1 MTIISTQIK
10 INAGTANMAAENT
23 ASPAGQ
29 NTFSALLAMQAPAT
43 VPASAPGTEKATA
56 APAPNAAAAGTQT
69 GNTQASQ
76 TPQQGSTRQPAETAE
91 TTQAGNETVKNEET
105 AAETAPASDAQADK
119 TATDKKKDFPPSRT
133 GTAEADVALP
143 IDAEAEENP
152 ELAAL
157 PLDTPLVNTVFE
169 QLIQPQRFLSQQ
181 LAQKQRLAESGLH
194 SARPVLNASLEAA
207 LSNPANDLESLP
219 EVLQTALQQSG
230 NALKKTVV
238 LNMAPDDARD
248 NALPLFAAQT
258 DAKALAF
265 DSLLQQQQLQ
275 QWQEQQGKLPGS
287 ASNIADVAASINS
300 QNSVAAAG
308 SNAAP
313 QAAALAIGTSFY
325 HPGWSQAMAQQLA
338 TQASLFFRQQANGT
352 YVAQM
357 RLDPPEL
364 GPIKVS
370 ISIQD
375 GVAQAAFTA
384 ATPAVRQAM
393 ESALA
398 DLHQALQEKGISL
411 GQAQVGQDDSQE
423 TFQMAQAPTHKSGH
437 SDNSEPLPAETVA
450 AAQSR
455 EGLIN
460 TFA

>member
-43 VPASAPGTEKATA
+43 APAPVPGTEKATA
-56 APAPNAAAAGTQT
+56 APTPNTAAAGTQT
-69 GNTQASQ
+69 GNTQANQ
-76 TPQQGSTRQPAETAE
+76 APQQGSTSQPAETAQA
-91 TTQAGNETVKNEET
+91 TQAGNETVANEEAT
-105 AAETAPASDAQADK
+105 AETIPASDTQAVK
-119 TATDKKKDFPPSRT
+119 TGTGNKKDLPPSRI
-133 GTAEADVALP
+133 GTAEAGVALP

-152 ELAAL
+152 GLATL
-157 PLDTPLVNTVFE
+157 PFDNPLVNTVFE

-181 LAQKQRLAESGLH
+181 LAQKQRLAENGLH

-207 LSNPANDLESLP
+207 LSNPANELESLP

-230 NALKKTVV
+230 NALKKAAV
-238 LNMAPDDARD
+238 LNITPEARD
-248 NALPLFAAQT
+248 NGTPLFATQT

-287 ASNIADVAASINS
+287 AANITEVATGINS

-308 SNAAP
+308 SSAAP
-313 QAAALAIGTSFY
+313 QAAALAVGTSFY

-411 GQAQVGQDDSQE
+411 GQAQVGQDDRQE
-423 TFQMAQAPTHKSGH
+423 TFQMAQAPTHNSAH
-437 SDNSEPLPAETVA
+437 SDNTETLPAETVA
-450 AAQSR
+450 ATQSR